1 MSLTPAVDMHKNVA
15 SWPGVML
22 CLVLSELCTLHI
34 VVGEKRQLL
43 GRNNQ
48 WIVLNSRPFLAEW
61 KTFLILI
68 TFREHSRNS
77 APHSVGYK

>member
-22 CLVLSELCTLHI
+22 CLVLSEPCTLHI
-34 VVGEKRQLL
+34 VVGEKRLL
-43 GRNNQ
+43 VGRDNQ
-48 WIVLNSRPFLAEW
+48 RIVLNSRPFLAEW

-68 TFREHSRNS
+68 SFRR
-77 APHSVGYK
+77 Y